1 MDLPDDLVE
10 LILLRLA
17 STVYLIRAASTCKQ
31 WRRIVAAADAG
42 FLRRFRSLHAP
53 AIAGYYYNSEKFTS
67 FAPSSPSAS
76 ASAPAID
83 DSHFSLDFLQVIVQD
98 IVDGSRPQSSSSW
111 RIMDSRGSLLLLDFA
126 GSHPDD
132 GVRSLLVCEP
142 LTRRYQ
148 WVVPPSAGRGFGGG
162 GCEFSR
168 AYLADGA
175 EADEAGGRV
184 GMSNFRVVYELYHHH
199 HGVSAAVFTFTT
211 GGGAQ
216 LSWEEKAIGNIAGS
230 SSCMHVL
237 GHAGGSCTAEY
248 SASESELPLEADNWL
263 CWDVMIFFPS
273 CFRVA
278 EGRDGHP
285 RILTVVP
292 GGGAL
297 KVFARCDNGGGEWV
311 EEKMIPCAAAMHRLL
326 GRPASSSSLGQ
337 WMSIVTTRPGFAVV
351 SPQVREGRWFF
362 AVDLDTMETPRAT
375 EQVQT
380 KSKGVVGA
388 GRGVVGAGG
397 AGGVGGGVLD
407 GSALGAGGV
416 CMVASTTRYKSFSP
430 VGSNEIDGSNC
441 MYRQKIIILE

>member
-237 GHAGGSCTAEY
+237 GHAGGSWYLYA
-248 SASESELPLEADNWL
+248 
-263 CWDVMIFFPS
+263 
-273 CFRVA
+273 
-278 EGRDGHP
+278 
-285 RILTVVP
+285 P
-292 GGGAL
+292 GGEAGR
-297 KVFARCDNGGGEWV
+297 VRRQHGGVLRLRVRAPAGSRQL
-311 EEKMIPCAAAMHRLL
+311 ALL
-326 GRPASSSSLGQ
+326 GRDDLLPLLLPRRRGPRRPPAHPDSRARRRGAE
-337 WMSIVTTRPGFAVV
+337 G
-351 SPQVREGRWFF
+351 VRE
-362 AVDLDTMETPRAT
+362 V
-375 EQVQT
+375 
-380 KSKGVVGA
+380 
-388 GRGVVGAGG
+388 
-397 AGGVGGGVLD
+397 
-407 GSALGAGGV
+407 
-416 CMVASTTRYKSFSP
+416 
-430 VGSNEIDGSNC
+430 
-441 MYRQKIIILE
+441 

>member
-17 STVYLIRAASTCKQ
+17 STVSLIRAASTCKQ

-67 FAPSSPSAS
+67 FAPSPPP

-83 DSHFSLDFLQVIVQD
+83 DSHFSLDFLHVVQD
-98 IVDGSRPQSSSSW
+98 TVDGSRPQSSSSSW

-132 GVRSLLVCEP
+132 GARSLLVCEP

-184 GMSNFRVVYELYHHH
+184 GMSNFRVVYELYHHR

-211 GGGAQ
+211 GGGGAQ
-216 LSWEEKAIGNIAGS
+216 LSWEEKAIGDIAGS

-237 GHAGGSCTAEY
+237 GHAGGSWYLYAPGGKPVVFDGSTAEY
-248 SASESELPLEADNWL
+248 SASESELPLDADNWL
-263 CWDVMIFFPS
+263 SWDVMIFFPS

-297 KVFARCDNGGGEWV
+297 KVFARCNDGGGEWV
-311 EEKMIPCAAAMHRLL
+311 EEKTIPCAAAMRRLL

-362 AVDLDTMETPRAT
+362 AVDLDTMEVRQVAANMTGINIFGYELPWPPTMRACI
-375 EQVQT
+375 
-380 KSKGVVGA
+380 A
-388 GRGVVGAGG
+388 
-397 AGGVGGGVLD
+397 
-407 GSALGAGGV
+407 
-416 CMVASTTRYKSFSP
+416 
-430 VGSNEIDGSNC
+430 
-441 MYRQKIIILE
+441 